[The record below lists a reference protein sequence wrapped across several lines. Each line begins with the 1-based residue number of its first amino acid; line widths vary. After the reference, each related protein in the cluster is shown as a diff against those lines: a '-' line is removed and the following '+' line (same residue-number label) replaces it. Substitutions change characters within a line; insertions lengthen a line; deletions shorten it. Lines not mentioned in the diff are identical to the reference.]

1 MAPLERARAAYE
13 GAAWLDAY
21 QAYTTA
27 ERSMT
32 ERNET
37 LAADDLWNYAM
48 AAYLTGHDETF
59 FSALDR
65 AHEAYRDAGDHAAAA
80 RCAFWLGFR
89 SIDKGETARGSGWL
103 ARAHRLLEHVDGDCV
118 ERGYLMLPQV
128 LVQLNGGDYDDAFE
142 LAVSATK
149 IAETFHDADL
159 HAFALHAQGLARLR
173 QARVAE
179 GLALLDEAMVRVAN
193 EASFPL
199 VTGIVYCSV
208 ISACRSVYALER
220 AAEWTH
226 ALRAWCDGQP
236 GLVPYAGP
244 CMVHRAEILQL
255 RGSWEEALE
264 EARRAQVQCEAA
276 DDRAAAGAALY
287 AQAELLR
294 LRGRAL
300 EAERAYAEAAQRGR
314 DPQPGLALLR
324 AQRGDH
330 ETAIAAIRRALHE
343 RQDPVRRAR
352 LLPAMVEVFLGV
364 GDVEAA
370 RDAASELERI
380 ATRFQRSA
388 LATIAAHWHGAVAL
402 AEGDPV
408 TALAHLRVAWRG
420 WQALEADYEAAR
432 TRELVGLACVSLG
445 DADTAAFELD
455 AARSTYRRL
464 GAAHDMARLAGAPD
478 RRHGL
483 TPRELEVL
491 RLVTAGGTNKAIAAE
506 LGLSERTV
514 ERHLSNVYDKLGV
527 SSRAA
532 ATAFAYEHGLA

>member
-1 MAPLERARAAYE
+1 MTPLERARAAYE

-21 QAYTTA
+21 QAYSTA

-37 LAADDLWNYAM
+37 LTADDLWRYAM
-48 AAYLTGHDETF
+48 AAHLTGHDEAF
-59 FSALDR
+59 FAALDR
-65 AHEAYRDAGDHAAAA
+65 AHDAYRATHDHAAAA

-89 SIDKGETARGSGWL
+89 LVTHGEMARGSGWL
-103 ARAHRLLEHVDGDCV
+103 ARAQRVLEHVDGRCV
-118 ERGYLMLPQV
+118 EQGYLLLPQV
-128 LVQLNGGDYDDAFE
+128 LMLLNRGAFDE
-142 LAVSATK
+142 AFALAARAREV
-149 IAETFHDADL
+149 AEEFHDADL

-179 GLALLDEAMVRVAN
+179 GLSLLDEAMLAVAN

-208 ISACRSVYALER
+208 IAACRSVYALER

-226 ALRAWCDGQP
+226 ALSAWCDRQP
-236 GLVPYAGP
+236 GLVPYAGQ

-255 RGSWEEALE
+255 RGSWEAALE
-264 EARRAQVQCEAA
+264 EARSAHAKCEAG
-276 DDRAAAGAALY
+276 DDRAGAGAALY

-294 LRGRAL
+294 LQGRVP

-324 AQRGDH
+324 AQQGSH

-343 RQDPVRRAR
+343 RQEPVPRAR
-352 LLPAMVEVFLGV
+352 LLPAMIEVFLGA
-364 GDVEAA
+364 GDVGAA
-370 RDAASELERI
+370 RDAVSELDRI
-380 ATRFQRSA
+380 ATTFHGSA
-388 LATIAAHWHGAVAL
+388 LAFIAAHWHGAVCL
-402 AEGDPV
+402 AENDPA
-408 TALAHLRVAWRG
+408 TALAHLRSAWRG
-420 WQALEADYEAAR
+420 WQALEAEYETAR
-432 TRELVGLACVSLG
+432 TRELVGLACASLG
-445 DADTAAFELD
+445 DSDTASIELD
-455 AARSTYRRL
+455 AARVAYRSL
-464 GAAHDMARLAGAPD
+464 GAVPDLARLDGGRN

-491 RLVTAGGTNKAIAAE
+491 RLVVAGGTNKAIAAE

-514 ERHLSNVYDKLGV
+514 ERHLSNVYDKIGV

-532 ATAFAYEHGLA
+532 ATAFAFEHGLA